1 MKEQLNINGL
11 SELRAEHYAVLFKIS
26 EMLNAVDY
34 QETLIAE
41 ALDLAIE
48 VSHAE
53 RGLFARFE
61 KEQENFTII
70 AARNFEHHDIRDLS
84 EFSSGILKR
93 IVSEK
98 QPFLFHDVRSDP
110 NVSQFKSLQIHNITS
125 VIGVPILMDETVW
138 GAIVVDSR
146 QNRAAFTD
154 DTLRFLSFFSNL
166 LSLSLTKIESFE
178 SLRDENDM
186 LRNKLE
192 ATHAIPNMV
201 GESPAMRQV
210 AHLIHRVAKTDATV
224 LLLGESGTGKDL
236 AARAVHDLSK
246 RMDKPYLAQFCGSIP
261 DTLLESELFGYK
273 RGAFTGATADKKG
286 LFEVASGGTFFLDE
300 IAEISMALQAK
311 LLRVLQNREIIR
323 LGDTAV
329 KKIDLRI
336 ITATNKNLKE
346 LVAKEKFRQDL
357 FYRLNVF
364 PITIPPLRERRSDV
378 ALLTKHFIAKHSG
391 KPFQLSPTA
400 LVKLE
405 NYSWP
410 GNVRQLE
417 NVLQRAFIL
426 CDGDKIQAEHI
437 MFEEEDNPASFKGG
451 LKDFEILLLKQ
462 RLKEFNDNR
471 TQTAKS
477 LGVSVRWIQLKL
489 KEIEEQEG
497 QDALE

>member
-1 MKEQLNINGL
+1 
-11 SELRAEHYAVLFKIS
+11 
-26 EMLNAVDY
+26 MLNAVDY

-125 VIGVPILMDETVW
+125 VIGVTILMDETVW

-273 RGAFTGATADKKG
+273 RGAFTGANSDKKG
-286 LFEVASGGTFFLDE
+286 LFEVANSGTFFLDE
-300 IAEISMALQAK
+300 IADISIALQAK
-311 LLRVLQNREIIR
+311 LLRVLQNKEIIR
-323 LGDTAV
+323 LGDTQVTTVDVRVIA
-329 KKIDLRI
+329 
-336 ITATNKNLKE
+336 ATNQDLKG
-346 LVAKEKFRQDL
+346 LSKEGKFREDL

-364 PITIPPLRERRSDV
+364 PIKLPPLRERRSDIP
-378 ALLTKHFIAKHSG
+378 LLTKHFMNKFSKKEIQVSSG
-391 KPFQLSPTA
+391 A
-400 LVKLE
+400 LKILE
-405 NYSWP
+405 EYHWP

-417 NVLQRAFIL
+417 NVIHRALIL
-426 CDGDKIQAEHI
+426 CDSNKLLSEHI
-437 MFEEEDNPASFKGG
+437 VIEEDSEDVNFNGT
-451 LKDFEILLLKQ
+451 
-462 RLKEFNDNR
+462 LKEFEKLLLIKN
-471 TQTAKS
+471 
-477 LGVSVRWIQLKL
+477 LK
-489 KEIEEQEG
+489 
-497 QDALE
+497 